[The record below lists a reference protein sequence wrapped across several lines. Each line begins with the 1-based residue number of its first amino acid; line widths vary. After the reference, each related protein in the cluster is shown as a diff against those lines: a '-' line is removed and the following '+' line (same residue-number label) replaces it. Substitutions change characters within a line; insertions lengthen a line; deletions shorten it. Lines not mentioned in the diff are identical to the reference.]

1 MCQTLALEINGH
13 DRGSDPTTSPTM
25 GPKSSLNSLS
35 NCLASSILG
44 DTLSNFNLHH
54 TFMWESNVKSNFIG
68 LWSDIGAQILY
79 TDVKHLFDK
88 IKVYVTWED
97 NSLDLEL
104 SGFPCQCHICTNK
117 LHSMFLCKA
126 KKETIEYVHLPEL
139 SEGNCSTS

>member
-1 MCQTLALEINGH
+1 ML
-13 DRGSDPTTSPTM
+13 
-25 GPKSSLNSLS
+25 KY
-35 NCLASSILG
+35 
-44 DTLSNFNLHH
+44 F
-54 TFMWESNVKSNFIG
+54 K
-68 LWSDIGAQILY
+68 
-79 TDVKHLFDK
+79 TDVKDLFDK

-117 LHSMFLCKA
+117 LHRMFLCKA